1 MPCTS
6 SRRSSS
12 TSIRDRTLAV
22 RPEGSSTVAT
32 TAPRSSCALG
42 ASKNT
47 SVPSSVQWRPSL
59 VLGGPGTFRTKS
71 EAKAA
76 RERARERLG
85 EKRGDRSVTVAAF
98 RECWI
103 TDPLFARP
111 KESTML
117 HNAERTKAFADR
129 YGELPIDRVGDEVVA
144 EWLAGGHR
152 NSTVSA
158 LRAMFND
165 AASAKAGRLVPV
177 NPFAGLGIAKTKGNK
192 HRQPPDEEAMWRM
205 LAKARELTPPSFAD
219 YLEVAC
225 FTGMRPGELDA
236 LQWPQI
242 RWDDDEIDVTV
253 QWNVKTKTF
262 TEPKYGPYTAALV
275 AHARATLELVKRD
288 SDSAFVFATI
298 RGTHYTPSSRVYHWN
313 RVRIAA
319 GVADTTLY
327 LDPSLLR
334 LESAQRA
341 EPRPGRDRRAA
352 WAQGRRAARRGAVWA
367 SGQEAAARAP
377 SCCV

>member
-1 MPCTS
+1 MSLTKLPS
-6 SRRSSS
+6 GRWRAQVW
-12 TSIRDRTLAV
+12 D
-22 RPEGSSTVAT
+22 P
-32 TAPRSSCALG
+32 ALG
-42 ASKNT
+42 HNV
-47 SVPSSVQWRPSL
+47 SVSRI
-59 VLGGPGTFRTKS
+59 LGGPGTFRTKS

-85 EKRGDRSVTVAAF
+85 EKRGDRMVTVAAF
-98 RECWI
+98 RERWT

-129 YGELPIDRVGDEVVA
+129 YGELPIERVGDEIVA
-144 EWLAGGHR
+144 EWLAGGRR

-165 AASAKAGRLVPV
+165 AASAKAGRLVSV
-177 NPFAGLGIAKTKGNK
+177 NPFADLGIVKTKGNK
-192 HRQPPDEEAMWRM
+192 HRQPPDEQAMWHM

-236 LQWPQI
+236 LQWPQV

-275 AHARATLELVKRD
+275 AHARATLERVKRD
-288 SDSAFVFATI
+288 SDSPFVFVTI

-319 GVADTTLY
+319 GLADTTLY
-327 LDPSLLR
+327 LATRHYFGWYALNVLGLDPAVIAEQLGHKDGGR
-334 LESAQRA
+334 LVE
-341 EPRPGRDRRAA
+341 ELYGHPDGRRRRTKLRRAFSA
-352 WAQGRRAARRGAVWA
+352 ATLDGLTPAKGYEGSSGHKQAQLF
-367 SGQEAAARAP
+367 
-377 SCCV
+377 

>member
-1 MPCTS
+1 MSLTKLPS
-6 SRRSSS
+6 GRWRAQVW
-12 TSIRDRTLAV
+12 D
-22 RPEGSSTVAT
+22 P
-32 TAPRSSCALG
+32 ALG
-42 ASKNT
+42 HNV
-47 SVPSSVQWRPSL
+47 SVSR
-59 VLGGPGTFRTKS
+59 VLGGRGTFRTKS

-85 EKRGDRSVTVAAF
+85 ETRDDRSVTVAMF
-98 RECWI
+98 RARWI

-129 YGELPIDRVGDEVVA
+129 YGELLIDQVGDEVVA
-144 EWLAGGHR
+144 EWLAGGRR

-177 NPFAGLGIAKTKGNK
+177 NPFAGLGIARTKGNK
-192 HRQPPDEEAMWRM
+192 HRQPPDEKAMWRM

-242 RWDDDEIDVTV
+242 RWNDDEIDVTV
-253 QWNVKTKTF
+253 QWNVKTKGF

-275 AHARATLELVKRD
+275 AHARATLERVKRD
-288 SDSAFVFATI
+288 SDNPFVFVTL

-319 GVADTTLY
+319 GLADTTLY
-327 LDPSLLR
+327 LATRHYFGWYALNVLGLDPAVIAEQLGHKDGGR
-334 LESAQRA
+334 LVEELYGHPDSRV
-341 EPRPGRDRRAA
+341 RRRALRDA
-352 WAQGRRAARRGAVWA
+352 FDLSR
-367 SGQEAAARAP
+367 
-377 SCCV
+377 